1 MRLEEIYLSGENYTK
16 FIFIKKRDIFKRR
29 LCNRDSVGY
38 GPKLISCFFCLME
51 ENTNMTL
58 EEVCERICLPDQMK
72 RKVLDFAGEFEEK
85 TVKPFFAALYDPSD
99 WEKGVKEIEGVL
111 GNDPDGSKMLTFML
125 LRAVE
130 THREYEKRGISET
143 IFVDTIKFCTR
154 FIEEHYEIYGT
165 YAFTWGWWFPRQ
177 ISLREFRIGALEY
190 EMIEQDEKKI
200 INIHIPADAD
210 MRLDSLRKSYEDA
223 REFFAKYFPE
233 YAQSDMVCDSWLL
246 SPVLA
251 KLLSKNSNIVGFQK
265 AFDLIR
271 VDDTND
277 SSIRW
282 VYGRTDIP
290 IHELPQYTS
299 LQKKIKA
306 CLLEGGSI
314 GAAYGR
320 LHEDPWKI

>member
-1 MRLEEIYLSGENYTK
+1 MYILI
-16 FIFIKKRDIFKRR
+16 
-29 LCNRDSVGY
+29 CNRNPVGFSH
-38 GPKLISCFFCLME
+38 KLTRSCYYLIE
-51 ENTNMTL
+51 ENIKMAL
-58 EEVCERICLPDQMK
+58 EEVCESICLPDQMK
-72 RKVLDFAGEFEEK
+72 RKVFDFAGEFDEK
-85 TVKPFFAALYDPSD
+85 TIKPFSAALYDPST
-99 WEKGVKEIEGVL
+99 WEKGVKELTGVL
-111 GNDPDGSKMLTFML
+111 GDDPDGSKMLTYML

-143 IFVDTIKFCTR
+143 IFTDTIKFCTR
-154 FIEEHYEIYGT
+154 FIEEHYEVYGT

-190 EMIEQDEKKI
+190 EMIEQEEKKI

-210 MRLDSLRKSYEDA
+210 MRHDSLRKSYEDA

-233 YAQSDMVCDSWLL
+233 YGLSDMVCDSWLL

-251 KLLSKNSNIVGFQK
+251 KLLLKNSNIVGFQK

-290 IHELPQYTS
+290 IHELPEHTS

-320 LHEDPWKI
+320 LHEDPWKG